1 MNNNL
6 LNIFSYIILL
16 IYAIFTVGN
25 LYMILQKKDPERS
38 FFNVFLMPILAL
50 FYFLR
55 FKHHNVFVYLAI
67 LAFWIG
73 DVLCTKRNK
82 KNILM
87 GIPLFILGIAFYVI
101 KLLTL
106 IKISNLNYLL
116 ALFIMVVYF
125 GLVFFEVIISY
136 EYSSE
141 YFKRDIIFLYIFAFL
156 NALLCILAILNA
168 ISTYKTGVWYLIFG
182 SNLFLISSSLFLFVA
197 FIKNN
202 RFFNILLTITYSIA
216 KLLIIIGFGLFLS

>member
-6 LNIFSYIILL
+6 LNIFSYIVLL

-82 KNILM
+82 KNIYAKSRRN
-87 GIPLFILGIAFYVI
+87 I
-101 KLLTL
+101 
-106 IKISNLNYLL
+106 
-116 ALFIMVVYF
+116 
-125 GLVFFEVIISY
+125 
-136 EYSSE
+136 YS
-141 YFKRDIIFLYIFAFL
+141 
-156 NALLCILAILNA
+156 
-168 ISTYKTGVWYLIFG
+168 
-182 SNLFLISSSLFLFVA
+182 
-197 FIKNN
+197 
-202 RFFNILLTITYSIA
+202 
-216 KLLIIIGFGLFLS
+216 